1 MKRSIGLLVLSLL
14 PTVLFAQSP
23 RAATG
28 GEATLWAGGELSF
41 FNPDWGCAS
50 NLPFECSHLLIGPT
64 AYFDFNWNKRLGGE
78 GDAHWL
84 VWHGPGN
91 EKESSYLIGPRYRLL
106 QRGRFNF
113 SGRFGLGGEWVQ
125 TSGYPQAGS
134 LKGSFFAIAPGADL
148 GYRLSERITV
158 RADYE
163 YQFLPS
169 FSGGPGHNHG
179 LSPNGF
185 SFGMAWR
192 VLGTGG
198 Q

>member
-14 PTVLFAQSP
+14 PTVLLAQTP
-23 RAATG
+23 RSATG
-28 GEATLWAGGELSF
+28 GQATLWAGGELSIY
-41 FNPDWGCAS
+41 NPDWGCNS
-50 NLPFECSHLLIGPT
+50 NLPFNCSVLLLGPT
-64 AYFDFNWNKRLGGE
+64 AYFDFNWNQKLSAE

-84 VWHGPGN
+84 VLHGIGG
-91 EKESSYLIGPRYRLL
+91 ETESSYLIGPRYRLL
-106 QRGRFNF
+106 NRDRFALFGRL
-113 SGRFGLGGEWVQ
+113 GIGGEWIK
-125 TSGYPQAGS
+125 TPFYPQAGS

-148 GYRLSERITV
+148 DYRLSDRMSV

-192 VLGTGG
+192 VLG